1 MSQKVWFITGTSKG
15 FGRVWAEAALARGD
29 LVAATAREVVSL
41 AALVGRYGGR
51 LKALALDVTDKK
63 AVDVAVRQ
71 ANDHFGRIDVAVNNA
86 GFGLFGSIEEVTEAQ
101 ARAQIE
107 TNLFGALWVTKAVL
121 PYMRAQGSG
130 HIIQVSSAGGV
141 TAYPTFGL
149 YHASKWALEGF
160 SQSLQAEVARLGV
173 KVTIVEPGGYAT
185 EWGRSSAVHS
195 EPIQAYDPIRNAM
208 TSAAGSMVL
217 GDPIATAP
225 AIMKVVDATEPPL
238 RIFLGAGNLDMIR
251 AEYAGR
257 IAVWEQWDPIA
268 IEAQGKTAL

>member
-1 MSQKVWFITGTSKG
+1 VKT
-15 FGRVWAEAALARGD
+15 
-29 LVAATAREVVSL
+29 
-41 AALVGRYGGR
+41 
-51 LKALALDVTDKK
+51 LALDVTDKS
-63 AVDVAVRQ
+63 AVDMAVRQ
-71 ANDHFGRIDVAVNNA
+71 ANDHFGRIDVVVNNA
-86 GFGLFGSIEEVTEAQ
+86 GFGLFGAIEEVTEAQ

-107 TNLFGALWVTKAVL
+107 TNLFGALWVSKAVL
-121 PYMRAQGSG
+121 PYMRAQGFG

-141 TAYPTFGL
+141 AAYPTFGL

-160 SQSLQAEVARLGV
+160 SQALQGEVAQLGL

-185 EWGRSSAVHS
+185 QWGRSSAVHS

-208 TSAAGSMVL
+208 TSAMGSMVL

-225 AIMKVVDATEPPL
+225 AIMKVVDAAEPPL
-238 RIFLGAGNLDMIR
+238 RIFLGAGNLEMIR

-257 IAVWEQWDPIA
+257 IAVWEQWDPVA